1 MASRLSRCSAIDTG
15 ASFDGFPAISPD
27 GKKLLFTRS
36 EGQRFMSDLYTHVMD
51 ISSLNIGP
59 ENFKGVPPKGEAPPG
74 WKLPAEKVASS
85 N

>member
-1 MASRLSRCSAIDTG
+1 
-15 ASFDGFPAISPD
+15 
-27 GKKLLFTRS
+27 
-36 EGQRFMSDLYTHVMD
+36 MSDLYTHVMD

-74 WKLPAEKVASS
+74 WKLPAEKIASS